1 MFARFTGHPRGAAP
15 GFRKL
20 GTAVG
25 FCVGGETAGG
35 KGQSTAARV
44 GAELGLAAEETLGL
58 AADAVE
64 EGDGAATDGAAAGG
78 RTTTRTALSTA
89 SVASTTA
96 AATRRRGQD
105 TIGLD
110 RSAFML
116 RQA

>member
-25 FCVGGETAGG
+25 LSVGGETAGG
-35 KGQSTAARV
+35 KGQSTAARL
-44 GAELGLAAEETLGL
+44 GAELGLGVKGALGL
-58 AADAVE
+58 AAAAAE
-64 EGDGAATDGAAAGG
+64 EGDGAAAGG
-78 RTTTRTALSTA
+78 RTASRTALSTA
-89 SVASTTA
+89 SVANTIA
-96 AATRRRGQD
+96 AATRRRGQG

-116 RQA
+116 H